1 MGKQENAAARSR
13 SNVRRARRKRKALTI
28 LTAIVG
34 SFVLFGVF
42 LLVWGYF
49 DEEFDWQRFIGV
61 RELETHPT
69 EEGENADPVTPDALF
84 TDADALTFFVTIDDQ
99 KVVDYAALIS
109 FSAKE
114 MSVKVKPLPND
125 LKLTVSGRE
134 GTLSGLF
141 GDYGAV
147 GLRAGLEEKFGLS
160 IRYYVS
166 FTSANFKNLCQI
178 VGNTEVRFDRPT
190 AEFNDN
196 AIKYSYK
203 KGKYSLGGDALYA
216 AIKNAYDGDER
227 VAFRGSLTVDFLSQ
241 HLAFETP
248 EDGERLFLKTVNL
261 ATTDVNSR
269 FFDEYK
275 DRISAFLAASPDY
288 AVIK

>member
-1 MGKQENAAARSR
+1 MGKQENAAARGR

-34 SFVLFGVF
+34 SFVLFCVF

-69 EEGENADPVTPDALF
+69 EEGPEAATVTPDALF
-84 TDADALTFFVTIDDQ
+84 TDADALTFFVTIDDR
-99 KVVDYAALIS
+99 KVLDYAALIS

-125 LKLTVSGRE
+125 LRLTVSGRE

-147 GLRAGLEEKFGLS
+147 GLRTGLEEKFGLT
-160 IRYYVS
+160 IRYYLS
-166 FTSANFKNLCQI
+166 FTAANFKNLCQI
-178 VGNTEVRFDRPT
+178 VGNTEVHFDRPT
-190 AEFNDN
+190 EEFNDN

-203 KGKYSLGGDALYA
+203 KGKYTLGSDALYA
-216 AIKNAYDGDER
+216 AIKSAYDGDEG

-248 EDGERLFLKTVNL
+248 EDGERLFLKVVNL

-269 FFDEYK
+269 FYDEYK
-275 DRISAFLAASPDY
+275 DRISAFLSASPDY